1 MGPFLDEFLVSF
13 GAYALNFG
21 GAALILV
28 GGWIIALLISAGVR
42 RLLERVSIDNQL
54 AQRMG
59 MKESFKIEELL
70 ARIVFWIIM
79 LFVIVAVFQALQ
91 LTAVTGPLN
100 SLLNEVFAFIPNLLA
115 AAGLAFLAWVL
126 ATLLRFVVSKALGAT
141 RIDDTLTREA
151 GLDEGRQVPMS
162 ETLATI
168 IYWFVLL
175 LFLPAILGALGMNGL
190 LAPIQNMVNDL
201 LGFLPNVLG
210 AAIILLVGWF
220 VARIIRQIVTNLL
233 IAVGTD
239 ELGARMGL
247 TTAIGQQSLSA
258 VIGTIVYVLILIP
271 VIISALDTLDI
282 AAISEPATN
291 MLNTL
296 LDAIPN
302 IFGAM
307 IILVLAYF
315 IGRLVAGLVT
325 TLLSNVGFD
334 RVLNLI
340 GLGQQSPTEGQRTPS
355 EIAGYLVLIGIMLFA
370 TIEAANILGFEFL
383 AVLVSEFLV
392 FAGRVIL
399 AIIIFG
405 IGLYLANLARTVVL
419 SLAGA
424 QANLLSQLARVAII
438 VLTTAMALRQM
449 GIADDIVNLAF
460 GLTLGAIAVAAALAF
475 GLGSRDIAGREVE
488 SWVSSF
494 RSSSPPPPPSPSS
507 PPAPRPSIDA

>member
-1 MGPFLDEFLVSF
+1 MGPFLEQFLGSF

-28 GGWIIALLISAGVR
+28 GGWILALLISAGVR
-42 RLLERVSIDNQL
+42 KLLERISIDNQL

-59 MKESFKIEELL
+59 AKESFGIEVLL

-91 LTAVTGPLN
+91 LTAVTAPLN
-100 SLLNEVFAFIPNLLA
+100 TLLDKVFAFIPNLLA
-115 AAGLAFLAWVL
+115 AAGLAFVAWVL
-126 ATLLRFVVSKALGAT
+126 ATLLRFIVSKALGAT
-141 RIDDTLTREA
+141 KIDDTLTREA
-151 GLDEGRQVPMS
+151 GLEEGRQVPMS
-162 ETLATI
+162 ESLATI

-175 LFLPAILGALGMNGL
+175 LFLPAILGALNMNGL
-190 LAPIQNMVNDL
+190 LAPIQSMVNEL
-201 LGFLPNVLG
+201 LGFLPNILG
-210 AAIILLVGWF
+210 AAIILLIGWF

-233 IAVGTD
+233 VAVGAD
-239 ELGARMGL
+239 GLGTRLGL
-247 TTAIGQQSLSA
+247 TAAFGEQSLSA
-258 VIGTIVYVLILIP
+258 VIGTIIYVLILIP
-271 VIISALDTLDI
+271 VIISALDALDI
-282 AAISEPATN
+282 AAISDPATN

-315 IGRLVAGLVT
+315 IGRLVSGLVT
-325 TLLSNVGFD
+325 TLLTSVGFN
-334 RVLNLI
+334 RVLTLI
-340 GLGQQSPTEGQRTPS
+340 GLGQSSSEDQKTPS
-355 EIAGYLVLIGIMLFA
+355 EIVGYLVLIGIMLFA

-392 FAGRVIL
+392 FAGQVIL

-405 IGLYLANLARTVVL
+405 IGLFLANLARSVIL
-419 SLAGA
+419 SMAGTN
-424 QANLLSQLARVAII
+424 ANLLSQLARVAII
-438 VLTTAMALRQM
+438 VLTAAMALRQM

-475 GLGSRDIAGREVE
+475 GLGSREIAGREVE
-488 SWVSSF
+488 GWVKAL
-494 RSSSPPPPPSPSS
+494 RS
-507 PPAPRPSIDA
+507 DND